1 METYSYDFLNI
12 YNAYRDPSTVHC
24 SDSYMVRYF
33 TRYLFQKAISVFEW
47 KGMPEYWSRDFFLY
61 VLYARGYLTI
71 TDIPGYG
78 PIPQNCSLM
87 GRNIFYQPREVIIAN
102 PAIKGTQITRTI
114 DKDCVLL
121 KLTPDY
127 AGIIDIVSI
136 YADKMALCLESA
148 GINMLNS
155 KMPYVF
161 AGKNKAFLESFKKM
175 FDQINAG
182 NPAVFIDKDLMNEDG
197 SPNWMTFTQDI
208 KSNFIATELVDLLK
222 QIENNFDAEIG
233 LPNNP
238 TEKKERLITDEVN
251 ANNASTFAKS
261 QLWLDSLKEGIEKAN
276 NMFDLNLSVEWRE
289 MMGGEEYAGMDQSD
303 GSIQMEQ

>member
-1 METYSYDFLNI
+1 METYNYDFLNL
-12 YNAYRDPSTVHC
+12 YNAYREPSTVHC

-33 TRYLFQKAISVFEW
+33 TRYLFQKAISVFDW
-47 KGMPEYWSRDFFLY
+47 QGMPEHWSKDFFLY

-71 TDIPGYG
+71 TDVPGYG

-87 GRNIFYQPREVIIAN
+87 GRNIFYQPKEVIIAN
-102 PAIKGTQITRTI
+102 SAIKGQQITRTI

-148 GINMLNS
+148 GINLVNS
-155 KMPYVF
+155 KLAYVF
-161 AGKNKAFLESFKKM
+161 ASKNKAFAEAFKKM

-182 NPAVFIDKDLMNEDG
+182 NPAVVIDKDLMNEDG
-197 SPNWMTFTQDI
+197 SPSWMTFSQDI
-208 KSNFIATELVDLLK
+208 KSNFIAPELIELLK
-222 QIENNFDAEIG
+222 KIENNFDAEIG

-238 TEKKERLITDEVN
+238 TEKKERLIVDEVN
-251 ANNASTFAKS
+251 ANNASTYAKS
-261 QLWLDSLKEGIEKAN
+261 QLWLDSLKEGVEKAN
-276 NMFDLNLSVEWRE
+276 RMFGLELSVEWRDK
-289 MMGGEEYAGMDQSD
+289 MGGEAYAGMDLSA
-303 GSIQMEQ
+303 GALQME

>member
-1 METYSYDFLNI
+1 METYNYDFLNL
-12 YNAYRDPSTVHC
+12 YNAYREPSTVHC

-47 KGMPEYWSRDFFLY
+47 QGMPEHWSKDFFLY

-71 TDIPGYG
+71 TDVPGYG

-87 GRNIFYQPREVIIAN
+87 GRNIFYQPKEVIIAN
-102 PAIKGTQITRTI
+102 PAIRGQQITRTI

-148 GINMLNS
+148 GINILNS
-155 KMPYVF
+155 KLAYVF
-161 AGKNKAFLESFKKM
+161 ASKNKAFAEAFKKM

-182 NPAVFIDKDLMNEDG
+182 NPAVVIDKDLMNEDG
-197 SPNWMTFTQDI
+197 SPSWMTFTQDI
-208 KSNFIATELVDLLK
+208 KSNFIAPELIELLK
-222 QIENNFDAEIG
+222 KIENNFDAEIG

-238 TEKKERLITDEVN
+238 TEKKERLIVDEVN

-261 QLWLDSLKEGIEKAN
+261 QLWLDSLKEGVEKAN
-276 NMFDLNLSVEWRE
+276 RMFGLELSVEWRE
-289 MMGGEEYAGMDQSD
+289 KMGGEAYAGMDITA
-303 GSIQMEQ
+303 GALQME

>member
-12 YNAYRDPSTVHC
+12 YNAYREPSTVHC

-47 KGMPEYWSRDFFLY
+47 KGMPKYWSRDFFLY

-78 PIPQNCSLM
+78 PIPQNCSLR
-87 GRNIFYQPREVIIAN
+87 GLNIFYQPKEVIIAN
-102 PAIKGTQITRTI
+102 PAIMRSPITRTI

-148 GINMLNS
+148 GINILNS
-155 KMPYVF
+155 KLAYVF
-161 AGKNKAFLESFKKM
+161 ASKNKNFAESFKKM

-182 NPAVFIDKDLMNEDG
+182 NPAVMIDKDLMNEDG
-197 SPNWMTFTQDI
+197 SPSWMTFSQDI
-208 KSNFIATELVDLLK
+208 RSNFIAPELIELLK

-276 NMFDLNLSVEWRE
+276 NMFGLELSVEWRE
-289 MMGGEEYAGMDQSD
+289 MMGGEEYAGMDQPD
-303 GSIQMEQ
+303 GSVQMEQ

>member
-1 METYSYDFLNI
+1 METYSYDFLNL
-12 YNAYRDPSTVHC
+12 YNAYREPSTVHC
-24 SDSYMVRYF
+24 SDTYMVRYF

-47 KGMPEYWSRDFFLY
+47 DGMPEHWSKDFFLY
-61 VLYARGYLTI
+61 VLYARGYLAI

-78 PIPQNCSLM
+78 PIPQNCSLR
-87 GRNIFYQPREVIIAN
+87 GLNIFYQPKEVIIAN
-102 PAIKGTQITRTI
+102 PAIKGQMITRTI

-148 GINMLNS
+148 GINILNS
-155 KMPYVF
+155 KLAYVF
-161 AGKNKAFLESFKKM
+161 ASKNKNFAEAFKKM

-197 SPNWMTFTQDI
+197 SPSWMTFTQDI
-208 KSNFIATELVDLLK
+208 KSNFIAPELIEMLK

-261 QLWLDSLKEGIEKAN
+261 QLWLDSLKEGIKKAN
-276 NMFDLNLSVEWRE
+276 SMFGLELSVEWRE
-289 MMGGEEYAGMDQSD
+289 KMGGEAYAGMDQPD
-303 GSIQMEQ
+303 GSVQME

>member
-1 METYSYDFLNI
+1 METYSYDFLNL
-12 YNAYRDPSTVHC
+12 YNAYIDPSTVHC
-24 SDSYMVRYF
+24 SDSYIVRYF

-47 KGMPEYWSRDFFLY
+47 KGMPEHWSKDFFLY

-71 TDIPGYG
+71 TDVPGYG

-87 GRNIFYQPREVIIAN
+87 GRNIFYQPKEVIIAN
-102 PAIKGTQITRTI
+102 PAIKGQQITRTI

-148 GINMLNS
+148 GINILNS
-155 KMPYVF
+155 KLAYVF
-161 AGKNKAFLESFKKM
+161 ASKNKAFAEAFKKM

-182 NPAVFIDKDLMNEDG
+182 NPAVVIDKDLMNEDG
-197 SPNWMTFTQDI
+197 SPSWMTFTQDI
-208 KSNFIATELVDLLK
+208 KSNFIAPELIELLK
-222 QIENNFDAEIG
+222 KIENNFDAEIG

-238 TEKKERLITDEVN
+238 TEKKERLIVDEVN
-251 ANNASTFAKS
+251 ANNASTYAKS
-261 QLWLDSLKEGIEKAN
+261 QLWLDSLKEGVEKAN
-276 NMFDLNLSVEWRE
+276 RMFNLEISVEWRE
-289 MMGGEEYAGMDQSD
+289 KMGGEAYAGMDISAR
-303 GSIQMEQ
+303 SVQME

>member
-1 METYSYDFLNI
+1 METYSYDFLNL
-12 YNAYRDPSTVHC
+12 YNAYREPSTVHC
-24 SDSYMVRYF
+24 SDTYMVRYF

-47 KGMPEYWSRDFFLY
+47 DGMPEYWSKDFFLY
-61 VLYARGYLTI
+61 VLYARGYLVI

-78 PIPQNCSLM
+78 PIPQNCSLR
-87 GRNIFYQPREVIIAN
+87 GLNIFYQPKEVIIAN
-102 PAIKGTQITRTI
+102 PAIKGQMITRTI

-148 GINMLNS
+148 GINVLNS
-155 KMPYVF
+155 KLAYVF

-182 NPAVFIDKDLMNEDG
+182 NPAVFIDKDLMTEDG

-208 KSNFIATELVDLLK
+208 KSNFIAPELIEMLK

-261 QLWLDSLKEGIEKAN
+261 QLWLDSLKEGIKKAN
-276 NMFDLNLSVEWRE
+276 NMFGLELSVKWRE
-289 MMGGEEYAGMDQSD
+289 KMGGEAYAGMDQPD
-303 GSIQMEQ
+303 GALQME

>member
-1 METYSYDFLNI
+1 METYSYDFLNL
-12 YNAYRDPSTVHC
+12 YNAYREPSTVHC
-24 SDSYMVRYF
+24 SDTYMVRYF

-47 KGMPEYWSRDFFLY
+47 DGMPEHWSKDFFLY

-78 PIPQNCSLM
+78 PIPQNCSLR
-87 GRNIFYQPREVIIAN
+87 GLNIFYQPKEVIIAN
-102 PAIKGTQITRTI
+102 PALKGAPITRTI
-114 DKDCVLL
+114 GQDCVLL

-148 GINMLNS
+148 GINILNS
-155 KMPYVF
+155 KLAYVF
-161 AGKNKAFLESFKKM
+161 ASKNKNFAEAFKKM

-197 SPNWMTFTQDI
+197 SPSWMTFTQDI
-208 KSNFIATELVDLLK
+208 KNNFIAPELIEMLK
-222 QIENNFDAEIG
+222 KIENNFDAEIG

-238 TEKKERLITDEVN
+238 TEKKERLIVDEVN
-251 ANNASTFAKS
+251 ANNASTYAKS
-261 QLWLDSLKEGIEKAN
+261 QLWLDSLKEGVEKAN
-276 NMFDLNLSVEWRE
+276 KMFNLKLSVEWRE
-289 MMGGEEYAGMDQSD
+289 KMGGEAYAGMDQPS
-303 GSIQMEQ
+303 GSVQME

>member
-1 METYSYDFLNI
+1 MQTYDYDFLNV
-12 YNAYRDPSTVHC
+12 YNAYRNPSTVHC

-47 KGMPEYWSRDFFLY
+47 KGMPEHWSKDFFLY

-71 TDIPGYG
+71 ADIPGYG

-87 GRNIFYQPREVIIAN
+87 GRNVFYQPREVIIAN

-148 GINMLNS
+148 GINVHNS
-155 KMPYVF
+155 KLSYVF
-161 AGKNKAFLESFKKM
+161 ASKNKNFAEAFKKM
-175 FDQINAG
+175 YDQING
-182 NPAVFIDKDLMNEDG
+182 GEPAVFIDKDLMTEDG
-197 SPNWMTFTQDI
+197 SPSWMTFTQDL
-208 KSNFIATELVDLLK
+208 KNNFIAPELVELMK
-222 QIENNFDAEIG
+222 KIENNFDAEIG

-238 TEKKERLITDEVN
+238 SEKKERMIVDEVN
-251 ANNASTFAKS
+251 ANNASTYAKS

-276 NMFDLNLSVEWRE
+276 KMFGLELSVEWRE
-289 MMGGEEYAGMDQSD
+289 KMGGEDYAGMDQSD
-303 GSIQMEQ
+303 GSVQMEQ

>member
-12 YNAYRDPSTVHC
+12 YNAYREPSTVHC

-47 KGMPEYWSRDFFLY
+47 KGMPEYWSKDFFLY

-87 GRNIFYQPREVIIAN
+87 GRNIFYQPKEVIIAN
-102 PAIKGTQITRTI
+102 PAIKGQTITRTI

-148 GINMLNS
+148 GINILNT
-155 KMPYVF
+155 KLAYVF
-161 AGKNKAFLESFKKM
+161 ASKNKNFAESFKKM

-197 SPNWMTFTQDI
+197 SPSWMTFTQDI
-208 KSNFIATELVDLLK
+208 KSNFIAPELVELLK

-261 QLWLDSLKEGIEKAN
+261 QLWLDSLKEGIKKAN
-276 NMFDLNLSVEWRE
+276 TMFDLELSVEWRE

-303 GSIQMEQ
+303 GSVQMEQ

>member
-1 METYSYDFLNI
+1 METYSYDFLNL
-12 YNAYRDPSTVHC
+12 YNAYREPSTVHC
-24 SDSYMVRYF
+24 SDTYMVRYF

-47 KGMPEYWSRDFFLY
+47 DGMPKYWSKDFFLY
-61 VLYARGYLTI
+61 VLYARGYLAI

-78 PIPQNCSLM
+78 PIPQNCSLR
-87 GRNIFYQPREVIIAN
+87 GLNIFYQPKEVIIAN
-102 PAIKGTQITRTI
+102 PAIKGPPITRTI
-114 DKDCVLL
+114 DQDCVLL

-136 YADKMALCLESA
+136 YADKMSLCLESA
-148 GINMLNS
+148 GINILNS
-155 KMPYVF
+155 KLAYVF
-161 AGKNKAFLESFKKM
+161 ASKNKNFAEAFKKM

-197 SPNWMTFTQDI
+197 SPSWMTFTQDI
-208 KSNFIATELVDLLK
+208 KSNFIAPELIEMLK

-261 QLWLDSLKEGIEKAN
+261 QLWLDSLKEGIRKAN
-276 NMFDLNLSVEWRE
+276 TMFNLELSVEWRE
-289 MMGGEEYAGMDQSD
+289 KMGGEAYAGMDLTA
-303 GSIQMEQ
+303 GSVQME